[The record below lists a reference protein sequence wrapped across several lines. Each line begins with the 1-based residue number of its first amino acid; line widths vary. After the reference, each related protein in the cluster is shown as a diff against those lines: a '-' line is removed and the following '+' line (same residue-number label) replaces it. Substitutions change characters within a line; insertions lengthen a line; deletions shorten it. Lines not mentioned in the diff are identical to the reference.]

1 MAALIRFLVV
11 VLLLAIPIQ
20 TRAQRPQPTFLA
32 VVDGQ
37 GRLTPIAVY
46 DGATWWNRWP
56 LAGES
61 NLDRPLPL
69 PPSIAAIPADWLPPG
84 LRLPVNW
91 QAVKSGKRVSIRALR
106 PERSPQQALMTT
118 VNIVTT
124 YRGLPHE
131 EDTPAISGPGV
142 LADFVS
148 LAPGESDS
156 LLRQLESR
164 IAALEADAIASWRKE
179 VTIPELKD
187 VALTRTYMVED
198 RSGARYV
205 STPPP
210 GARDFGVLKG
220 PTPINGLT
228 YHYLHGEK
236 LFTLGPDADCMMN
249 LSTRGLIVADRRGRV
264 ESEKLGASAFAEY
277 CGDAGE
283 TTYHLATITIG
294 RRTWWVVKVAL
305 EDGYDYGLIDPV
317 TGEHA
322 DIKGLWGLRSNSRD
336 DFETK
341 EKGRRSAPALVP
353 GPKARAF

>member
-1 MAALIRFLVV
+1 MAIFTRLSVVAL
-11 VLLLAIPIQ
+11 LLLAVPVS

-32 VVDGQ
+32 VVDAQ

-46 DGATWWNRWP
+46 DGTTWWNRWP
-56 LAGES
+56 FAGET

-91 QAVKSGKRVSIRALR
+91 QAFKSGKRVSIRALR
-106 PERSPQQALMTT
+106 PERSPEQALMTT

-124 YRGLPHE
+124 YRGLRHE
-131 EDTPAISGPGV
+131 EDTLAISGPGV

-148 LAPGESDS
+148 LVPPESDAI
-156 LLRQLESR
+156 LGQLESR
-164 IAALEADAIASWRKE
+164 IAALEADAITSWRKE

-187 VALTRTYMVED
+187 VALTRTYMVEE

-210 GARDFGVLKG
+210 GERDYGVMKG
-220 PTPINGLT
+220 PTPIAGRT
-228 YHYLHGEK
+228 YQYLHGAK
-236 LFTLGPDADCMMN
+236 LFKLGPDAECMMN
-249 LSTRGLIVADRRGRV
+249 LSTQGFIVVDRRGRV

-277 CGDAGE
+277 CGDSSE

-294 RRTWWVVKVAL
+294 RRTWWVAKIAL
-305 EDGYDYGLIDPV
+305 EDGYGYSLIDPL
-317 TGEHA
+317 TGEEVA
-322 DIKGLWGLRSNSRD
+322 LKGLWGQSS
-336 DFETK
+336 
-341 EKGRRSAPALVP
+341 
-353 GPKARAF
+353 